1 MHRFEKAGR
10 RVAVVM
16 RRRLRP
22 LPERPPLR
30 GLSVPIDPIF
40 LRHFSD
46 RLRLRSSDFD
56 QEAIRSASGRM
67 KDILAKKNVTGTRAA
82 KAIAETLHLAA
93 SVTLAERRRD
103 MARHRIDVGQRAT
116 DELCRRLDSFVDEV
130 AELPPNSKHLLNQSV
145 ERPLAC
151 GFFDTGIFF
160 LVLDALSA
168 SLSAISPEVR
178 ASAAHK
184 ALFDGDGVSREPSS
198 QSSTKLLWEEL
209 DAETRRE
216 CEKAIEAKLPK
227 SSLLFRML
235 ADAFVSTHLH
245 SRQEHHHRFSATTL
259 DPSISSG
266 TSSVLSKGAVVSIP
280 APTKSAQRIRKV
292 RQRSSC
298 GGRDR
303 NRAYLTGKFGRQSG
317 SGKSDTLD
325 RAI

>member
-1 MHRFEKAGR
+1 VHRFEKAGR

-30 GLSVPIDPIF
+30 GLIVPIDPIF
-40 LRHFSD
+40 LRHFAD
-46 RLRLRSSDFD
+46 RLRLSSSDFD
-56 QEAIRSASGRM
+56 QEAIRSASDRM

-82 KAIAETLHLAA
+82 TAIAETLHLAA
-93 SVTLAERRRD
+93 SVNLAERRRD

-116 DELCRRLDSFVDEV
+116 DELCRRLDSFVAEV

-151 GFFDTGIFF
+151 GFFDTDIFF
-160 LVLDALSA
+160 SVLDAMSA

-178 ASAAHK
+178 ALAARK

-227 SSLLFRML
+227 SILLFRML
-235 ADAFVSTHLH
+235 ADALRIHAH
-245 SRQEHHHRFSATTL
+245 SFAQGA
-259 DPSISSG
+259 PP
-266 TSSVLSKGAVVSIP
+266 SVLRDYARSVDLVWDKLGIIKGRRRFDPRANKSQPSAFAKFANEALVAVGTESHVSDRQIRQ
-280 APTKSAQRIRKV
+280 AIQERKRRI
-292 RQRSSC
+292 
-298 GGRDR
+298 
-303 NRAYLTGKFGRQSG
+303 T
-317 SGKSDTLD
+317 
-325 RAI
+325 